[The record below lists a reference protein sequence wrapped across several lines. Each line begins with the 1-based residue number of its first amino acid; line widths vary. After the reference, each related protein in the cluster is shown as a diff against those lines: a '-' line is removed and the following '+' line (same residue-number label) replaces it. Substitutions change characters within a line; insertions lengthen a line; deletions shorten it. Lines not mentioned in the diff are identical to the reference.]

1 MEQKIFFQSSM
12 PRALSTIFQNIVGQ
26 NPDFHVTPT
35 DGLLELLFGARANFT
50 NCLEFKAQN
59 STLMKQAFLS
69 FCYEGVKGYN
79 KILTDKPYILNK
91 SRGWGVYRGFLD
103 SFYPNPKIICM
114 VRDLKDIVA
123 SYENM
128 YRKSL
133 YLHDSIR
140 NDLDS
145 RGTTVHKRVDEW
157 MNPKNTIGRATERIF
172 EIVRLGYA
180 NQILFIKS
188 EDLCRNPK
196 KEMER
201 FYNYLDLPFYEH
213 DFLNIEQLTTEDDT
227 VYGISQDLHKIRP
240 ELKLP
245 ESKAKSILGDDITR
259 WLYENNKWYYEMFG
273 YRQ

>member
-1 MEQKIFFQSSM
+1 
-12 PRALSTIFQNIVGQ
+12 
-26 NPDFHVTPT
+26 
-35 DGLLELLFGARANFT
+35 
-50 NCLEFKAQN
+50 
-59 STLMKQAFLS
+59 
-69 FCYEGVKGYN
+69 
-79 KILTDKPYILNK
+79 
-91 SRGWGVYRGFLD
+91 
-103 SFYPNPKIICM
+103 M

-188 EDLCRNPK
+188 EDLCRNPM

-213 DFLNIEQLTTEDDT
+213 DFLNIEQITTEDDA

-245 ESKAKSILGDDITR
+245 ESKAKSILGDDITK